1 MSVAVARNP
10 SASAASRPIGYG
22 KEMTLGTK
30 LAGKKALVTG
40 AGSGIGEAM
49 VTLFATEGA
58 KVAVV
63 DWDLAAAERVAAT
76 IRGAGGEAIALRA
89 DVSQGG
95 DAEHMIAQTVE
106 RLGGLDVLCN
116 NAGIG
121 VAAVCHET
129 SEEDWDRTM
138 AIDLKG
144 VFLGSK
150 YAIPHFLSQGSGV
163 ICNTS
168 SVAGQVGVNN
178 RAAYCAAKAGVL
190 GLTKSIAID
199 YAERGIRCNA
209 LLPGTVESPWI
220 GKILA
225 QQADPEAQR
234 RLMQARQ
241 PIGRMGRPDE
251 IARAALYLCS
261 DDSSFVTG
269 SGLVID
275 GGLTAR

>member
-1 MSVAVARNP
+1 MATVNQ
-10 SASAASRPIGYG
+10 G
-22 KEMTLGTK
+22 K
-30 LAGKKALVTG
+30 LAGKVALVTG

-49 VTLFATEGA
+49 AILFAAEGA
-58 KVAVV
+58 RVAVA
-63 DWDLAAAERVAAT
+63 DMDASEAKRVAAQ
-76 IRGAGGEAIALRA
+76 IGAAA
-89 DVSQGG
+89 G
-95 DAEHMIAQTVE
+95 DAFPMQVDVASAAAVE
-106 RLGGLDVLCN
+106 RMIGALIQRWGRLDVLCN

-129 SEEDWDRTM
+129 SEADWDRTM

-144 VFLGSK
+144 VFLGCK
-150 YAIPHFLSQGSGV
+150 YAIPHMLRQGQGV

-168 SVAGQVGVNN
+168 SVAGQVGVLN

-199 YAERGIRCNA
+199 YAGQGIRCNA
-209 LLPGTVESPWI
+209 LLPGTVDSPWI

-225 QQADPEAQR
+225 QQPDPAGERQR
-234 RLMQARQ
+234 MEARQ
-241 PIGRMGRPDE
+241 PIGRMGNPEE

-261 DDSSFVTG
+261 DDAGYVTG
-269 SGLVID
+269 TGFVID

>member
-1 MSVAVARNP
+1 VERKGVAGR
-10 SASAASRPIGYG
+10 
-22 KEMTLGTK
+22 K
-30 LAGKKALVTG
+30 LAGKAAVITG

-49 VTLFATEGA
+49 ARLFAAEGA
-58 KVAVV
+58 RVVVA
-63 DWDLAAAERVAAT
+63 DYDPAGGERVAREIA
-76 IRGAGGEAIALRA
+76 AQGGEAFFVQV
-89 DVSQGG
+89 DVSNARQVEQLIER
-95 DAEHMIAQTVE
+95 AVE
-106 RLGGLDVLCN
+106 RLGRLDVLCN

-129 SEEDWDRTM
+129 SEADWDHTM

-144 VFLGSK
+144 VFLGCK
-150 YAIPHFLSQGSGV
+150 YGIPHMLRQGGGV

-168 SVAGQVGVNN
+168 SVAGQVGVLN

-209 LLPGTVESPWI
+209 LLPGTVNSPWI
-220 GKILA
+220 GKIIA
-225 QQADPEAQR
+225 QQSDPEAQR
-234 RLMQARQ
+234 QVMAARQ
-241 PIGRMGRPDE
+241 PIGRMGEPDE

-261 DDSSFVTG
+261 DDSAFVTG
-269 SGLVID
+269 TGLVID